1 MSTEQTH
8 ISVML
13 PEALEALQ
21 IQADGVYIDATFG
34 LGGHTKAILAQLGP
48 KGQLHAYDKDESAK
62 QQAQSAAFADPRF
75 TFHHGSFATLGQ
87 DMEASGLTGKVQGIL
102 YDLGVSSPQLD
113 NAERGFSFMQDG
125 PLDMRM
131 NNTQGFTAADW
142 VNSTTEQEMADAIY
156 QYGDERLS
164 RRIAKAIVRARKLE
178 KITRTLQ
185 LAQIVAGALPRK
197 YSGKHPATRTFQAI
211 RIVVNSEYAD
221 LLSALEQSVAVLAEH
236 GRLVA
241 LSFHSGED
249 RLVKHFIRHTK
260 IPSAQTQNHV
270 ARLLQVGRVTKA
282 SDREISSNP
291 RARSVKMRVAEKIIQ

>member
-1 MSTEQTH
+1 MSKDQTH

-13 PEALEALQ
+13 AEALEALH
-21 IQADGVYIDATFG
+21 IREDGVYIDATFG
-34 LGGHTKAILAQLGP
+34 LGGHTKAILSQLGP
-48 KGQLHAYDKDESAK
+48 HGQLHAYDKDKSAALR
-62 QQAQSAAFADPRF
+62 AQSAEFDDPRF
-75 TFHHGSFATLGQ
+75 TFHHASFSSLGK
-87 DMEASGLTGKVQGIL
+87 DMIDSGLHGKIQGIL
-102 YDLGVSSPQLD
+102 FDLGVSSPQLD

-142 VNSTTEQEMADAIY
+142 VNGTTEQEMADAIY

-211 RIVVNSEYAD
+211 RIVVNNEYAD
-221 LLSALEQSVAVLAEH
+221 IISALEQSMEVLAEH

-249 RLVKHFIRHTK
+249 RLVKHFIRHSK

-291 RARSVKMRVAEKIIQ
+291 RARSVKMRVAEKIMQ

>member
-1 MSTEQTH
+1 MSIDQMH

-13 PEALEALQ
+13 TESLEALC
-21 IQADGVYIDATFG
+21 IQEDGVYIDATFG

-48 KGQLHAYDKDESAK
+48 HGQLHAYDKDKSAALR
-62 QQAQSAAFADPRF
+62 AQSADFIDPRF
-75 TFHHGSFATLGQ
+75 TFHHASFATLGQ
-87 DMEASGLTGKVQGIL
+87 DMAAYDLTGKVHGIL

-113 NAERGFSFMQDG
+113 NAERGFSFLQDG

-142 VNSTTEQEMADAIY
+142 VNGTPEQEMADAIY

-164 RRIAKAIVRARKLE
+164 RRIAKAIVRARKVE

-185 LAQIVAGALPRK
+185 LAQVVASVLPRK

-211 RIVVNSEYAD
+211 RIVVNNEYAD
-221 LLSALEQSVAVLAEH
+221 LISALEQSMEVLAEH

-249 RLVKHFIRHTK
+249 RLVKHFIRHSE

-291 RARSVKMRVAEKIIQ
+291 RARSVKMRVAEKVTQ

>member
-1 MSTEQTH
+1 MAIDQTH

-13 PEALEALQ
+13 TEAVEALH
-21 IQADGVYIDATFG
+21 IQQDGVYIDATFG
-34 LGGHTKAILAQLGP
+34 LGGHSKAILAQLGP
-48 KGQLHAYDKDESAK
+48 QGQLHAYDKD
-62 QQAQSAAFADPRF
+62 QSAALRAENVEFSDPRF
-75 TFHHGSFATLGQ
+75 TFHHASFATLGK
-87 DMEASGLTGKVQGIL
+87 DMHDRGLHGKVQGIL
-102 YDLGVSSPQLD
+102 FDLGVSSPQLD

-142 VNSTTEQEMADAIY
+142 VNGTTEQEMADAIY

-211 RIVVNSEYAD
+211 RIVVNNEYAD
-221 LLSALEQSVAVLAEH
+221 ILSALEQSMDVLAAH

-249 RLVKHFIRHTK
+249 RLVKHFIRHSK

-291 RARSVKMRVAEKIIQ
+291 RARSVKMRVAEKVMQ